1 MEYPTDKI
9 KLKKGKYMNI
19 KYTDFGQILIDNQ
32 IYGHDMVLNNGT
44 PEKRQKKRSRSL
56 KGQYGHTPLGPRE
69 NIPWNCSE
77 LVIGTGYYG
86 NLPITEAVKK
96 EAKNRGVNLKIMK
109 TADACNYLLRNQVGA
124 NAVLHVTC

>member
-1 MEYPTDKI
+1 
-9 KLKKGKYMNI
+9 MNI

-56 KGQYGHTPLGPRE
+56 KGQYGHTPLGRRE

-77 LVIGTGYYG
+77 LVIGTGY
-86 NLPITEAVKK
+86 LSFKK
-96 EAKNRGVNLKIMK
+96 SSWSQCGSP
-109 TADACNYLLRNQVGA
+109 CYLLIALKCQLA
-124 NAVLHVTC
+124 NNRYEIYHGRKKNYS